1 MTTITN
7 AATLGANLDTIAS
20 NHPSTTNSDV
30 RELTDTEI
38 DAIAGGLDPLSV
50 LVGGAIAGGC
60 VIITIAAIKWLCS

>member
-38 DAIAGGLDPLSV
+38 DAIAGGLDPFSCLVGAAIVLGATILV
-50 LVGGAIAGGC
+50 LVA
-60 VIITIAAIKWLCS
+60 TR